1 MTMTILGS
9 LKIVKL
15 EISNGVPYAF
25 SSLSALM
32 DLKEL
37 RVGETIMTR
46 KAWVPCIDDE
56 HKGRKT
62 ARVNDPFGNCPHR
75 IGGKLSGRRVGP
87 MIFGVKQTKRVW
99 ESRFLN
105 DRLYERKLGYSDDI
119 VRQVSV
125 WQTIKVVLQELET
138 EKMCG
143 RHA

>member
-1 MTMTILGS
+1 
-9 LKIVKL
+9 
-15 EISNGVPYAF
+15 
-25 SSLSALM
+25 
-32 DLKEL
+32 
-37 RVGETIMTR
+37 
-46 KAWVPCIDDE
+46 
-56 HKGRKT
+56 
-62 ARVNDPFGNCPHR
+62 
-75 IGGKLSGRRVGP
+75 

-125 WQTIKVVLQELET
+125 WQAIKVVLQELET